1 MHENQNAY
9 THILS
14 LVCDDEKEAKD
25 ESPQVDLPLVEVA
38 GRTHDGVVK
47 EEHILTMIRR
57 SFSLSDVSVKQHS
70 RPSLKTGPEDNDA
83 HANSTHAS
91 APDKFCPVVSSEIPE
106 IEHRSK
112 GYLHEGKV
120 DQRHKDMLSVPFLNV
135 DHDVEIEHGFS
146 KEP

>member
-1 MHENQNAY
+1 M
-9 THILS
+9 
-14 LVCDDEKEAKD
+14 
-25 ESPQVDLPLVEVA
+25 PLVEVA

-83 HANSTHAS
+83 HTNPTHAS

-120 DQRHKDMLSVPFLNV
+120 DERHKDMLSVSFLNV